1 MSPDRSS
8 ELRTLLAQRILILD
22 GAMGTMV
29 QRHELVE
36 ADYRQGNNGR
46 FARHAKDLKGNNDLL
61 SLTRPD
67 VISSIHA
74 AYLAAGA
81 DILETNTFNATRVS
95 QAEYGLE
102 DLAYELNVAGAKLAR
117 AVADQYSTPD
127 KPRFVAGVLGPT
139 SRTCS
144 LSPDVNDP
152 GFRNT
157 SFDALVVD
165 YLEAIRGLTEG
176 GADILLVETIFDT
189 LNAKAALFAIESF
202 FDQAG
207 RRWPIMISGTITDAS
222 GRTLS
227 GQTAEAFWNS
237 LRHAQPLS
245 FGLNCALGAQEL
257 RQYVEEIGH
266 VADCFVSAH
275 PNAGLPNAFGG
286 YDETPEMLA
295 GELAQWARDGLL
307 NIAGGCCGTT
317 PEHISAIAQAL
328 EGVPPRRPASADFSL
343 RLAGLEPCNI
353 GADALFVNVG
363 ERTNVTGSRIFARM
377 VLEGRYDDALVVAR
391 QQVENGAQ
399 IIDINMDEAML
410 DSQAAMV
417 RFCNL
422 IASEPDISRVPIML
436 DSSKW
441 AVIEAGLKCVQ
452 GKGIVNSISMKEGA
466 EKFLAQARVA
476 RRLGAAVIVMAFDTA
491 GQADTYQRKIDICQR
506 AYDLLVADG
515 FPATDII
522 FDPNVFAIATGIAE
536 HDNYAVDFIEACR
549 WIRQNLP
556 HVHISGGISNV
567 SFSFRGNDPVRE
579 AIHTVFLYHAIRAGL
594 TMGIVNAGQLGVYD
608 QLDPVLREKVEDVVL
623 NRKPNAGDALV
634 EFATTVKGS
643 AREQVVDLAWREW
656 PVEKRLEHAMVR
668 GITEYVVAD
677 TEECRAALT
686 ALGRPPL
693 AVIEGPLMAGMNV
706 VGDLFGAGKMFLP
719 QVVKSARVMKQAVAH
734 LLPYIE
740 AEKLRTGAAAKGK
753 IVIATVKGDVHDIGK
768 NIVGV
773 VLACNGYEIVDLG
786 VMVAA
791 DKILHAAKEH
801 NADAVGLSGLI
812 TPSLEE
818 MSHVASE
825 MQRQGFSVP
834 LLIGGATT
842 SRAHTAIKIAP
853 HYQGPV
859 VYVPDASRAV
869 GVVTKLLSIDHAA
882 GFKDE
887 IAADYAKV
895 REQHAAKQGVKLLPL
910 AAARANRTRLDY
922 APQAH
927 FNAVPQAHSNDAPQA
942 HSNYSPFPPRRPG
955 LRQLCQI
962 DLATLARYIDWG
974 PFFQTW
980 DLPGRYPQLLDDAR
994 VGEQARSVFADAQAM
1009 LKKLVDEKW
1018 LVANAVFGLFPAN
1031 SVEDDIEIYADES
1044 RTKVLMTW
1052 HGLRQQ
1058 HERPDGQPNQC
1069 LADFIAPK
1077 EGARG
1082 ATPAKVGADGMKCPA
1097 AGTAVPD
1104 YIGAFAV
1111 TAGIGIEARLAEFE
1125 AAHDDYRAIMLKS
1138 LADRLA
1144 EAAAEWLH
1152 ERVRIDDWGYA
1163 RDEGLALEALIAEK
1177 YQGIRPAPG
1186 YPACP
1191 DHTVKKALL
1200 EMLDANSVGIELT
1213 ENFAMLPAAA
1223 VAGFYFAHP
1232 AARYFAVS
1240 KIGRD
1245 QLEDWARRTS
1255 YTNQEAER
1263 WLAPLL

>member
-1 MSPDRSS
+1 MQPDRSS
-8 ELRTLLAQRILILD
+8 ELRDLLARRILILD

-29 QRHELVE
+29 QRHNLGE
-36 ADYRQGNNGR
+36 ADYRGLR
-46 FARHAKDLKGNNDLL
+46 FAAHGKDLKGNNDLL
-61 SLTRPD
+61 CLTRPD
-67 VISSIHA
+67 VIGAIHA

-81 DILETNTFNATRVS
+81 DILETNSFNATRVS

-102 DLAYELNVAGAKLAR
+102 AIAFELNVAGARLAR
-117 AVADQYSTPD
+117 EVADRYSTPD
-127 KPRFVAGVLGPT
+127 QPRFVAGVLGPT

-152 GFRNT
+152 GFRNI
-157 SFDALVVD
+157 SFDALVAD
-165 YLEAIRGLTEG
+165 YLEAVRGLVEG

-189 LNAKAALFAIESF
+189 LNAKAALYAIETF
-202 FDQAG
+202 FDAAG
-207 RRWPIMISGTITDAS
+207 RRWPVMISGTITDAS

-237 LRHAQPLS
+237 LRHARPLS
-245 FGLNCALGAQEL
+245 FGLNCALGAKEL
-257 RQYVEEIGH
+257 RQYVEEIGR
-266 VADCFVSAH
+266 VADCYVSAH

-286 YDETPEMLA
+286 YDETPAMLA
-295 GELAQWARDGLL
+295 DELAQWAGDGLL

-317 PEHISAIAQAL
+317 PDHIRAVADAL
-328 EGVPPRRPASADFSL
+328 KNREPRRPASADFSL

-353 GADALFVNVG
+353 GAGSLFVNVG
-363 ERTNVTGSRIFARM
+363 ERTNVTGSRAFAKM
-377 VLEGRYDDALVVAR
+377 ILEGRLDDALTVAR

-399 IIDINMDEAML
+399 IVDINMDEAML
-410 DSQAAMV
+410 DGRGAMV

-441 AVIEAGLKCVQ
+441 EVIEAGLKCVQ
-452 GKGIVNSISMKEGA
+452 GKGIVNSISMKEGEA
-466 EKFLAQARVA
+466 KFLEQAGKA
-476 RRLGAAVIVMAFDTA
+476 RRLGAAVIVMAFDEQ
-491 GQADTYQRKIDICQR
+491 GQADTYRRKIEICRR

-515 FPATDII
+515 FPAEDII

-549 WIRQNLP
+549 WIRAHLP
-556 HVHISGGISNV
+556 YAHISGGISNV
-567 SFSFRGNDPVRE
+567 SFSFRGNEPVRE
-579 AIHTVFLYHAIRAGL
+579 AIHTVFLYHAIKAGL

-623 NRKPNAGDALV
+623 NRKPANGKNAGDALV
-634 EFATTVKGS
+634 EFATSVKGS
-643 AREQVVDLAWREW
+643 AKEQTVDLAWREW

-677 TEECRAALT
+677 TEECRAAL
-686 ALGRPPL
+686 AAAGKPPL
-693 AVIEGPLMAGMNV
+693 HVIEGPLMAGMNA

-734 LLPYIE
+734 LVPYIE

-753 IVIATVKGDVHDIGK
+753 IVLATVKGDVHDIGK

-786 VMVAA
+786 VMVAC

-801 NADAVGLSGLI
+801 GADAVGLSGLI

-818 MSHVASE
+818 MSHVAGE
-825 MQRQGFSVP
+825 MQRQGFVAP

-853 HYQGPV
+853 HYQGTV

-869 GVVTKLLSIDHAA
+869 GVVTKLLSDDQAA

-887 IAADYAKV
+887 IAADYVKV
-895 REQHAAKQGVKLLPL
+895 REQHAGKRGVKLLSL
-910 AAARANRTRLDY
+910 DAARANRLQLDY
-922 APQAH
+922 APCQ
-927 FNAVPQAHSNDAPQA
+927 
-942 HSNYSPFPPRRPG
+942 PRRPG
-955 LRQLCQI
+955 IRPLCRI

-980 DLPGRYPQLLDDAR
+980 DLAGRYPQILDDAK

-1009 LKKLVDEKW
+1009 LKKIIDEQW
-1018 LVANAVFGLFPAN
+1018 LVSNAVFGLFPAN
-1031 SVEDDIEIYADES
+1031 SVGDDIEIYADES
-1044 RTKVLMTW
+1044 RDKVLMTW

-1058 HERPDGQPNQC
+1058 HERPSGQPNLC
-1069 LADFIAPK
+1069 LADFIAPQ
-1077 EGARG
+1077 
-1082 ATPAKVGADGMKCPA
+1082 
-1097 AGTAVPD
+1097 GTPD
-1104 YIGAFAV
+1104 YLGAFAV
-1111 TAGIGIEARLAEFE
+1111 TAGIGIEAKLKEFE
-1125 AAHDDYRAIMLKS
+1125 AQHDDYRAIMLKS

-1163 RDEGLALEALIAEK
+1163 RDSEHGKLTHDDLIAEK
-1177 YQGIRPAPG
+1177 YRGIRPAPG

-1191 DHTVKKALL
+1191 DHTVKRGLFALL
-1200 EMLDANSVGIELT
+1200 DAPANAGMDLT
-1213 ENFAMLPAAA
+1213 ENFAMTPAAS
-1223 VAGFYFAHP
+1223 VSGFYFAHP
-1232 AARYFAVS
+1232 QAKYFAVT

-1245 QLEDWARRTS
+1245 QLEDWAKRSS
-1255 YTNQEAER
+1255 YAAQEAEK